1 MSINCILT
9 GNKITEHD
17 LADELMLPVQNGG
30 LYINSET
37 TQEDK
42 AEAQEALGE
51 LGVAFRDAKVI
62 MSATDLNNVIEAG
75 TYLCFEAAHLNAPP
89 LVYGATGNANGWLIV
104 KHLNHGSA
112 SGYVLQTFNKV
123 GAPGNAEIRPFSRK
137 LTGGVWSDWTTGFL
151 PLDGS
156 VPMSGELPMNGNA
169 IIISPYVN
177 WNDGAYNVIDETDNG
192 IEIRVNY
199 ATVARCLYF
208 NNVNLPLSQAI
219 NFWDEPTARLCQIY
233 GEHNKPSGSYTG
245 NGSATTR
252 EINIGGIGGELLITN
267 NYGDTAKVTKNGA
280 IINKAGTLS
289 AVASSKAKFVDGK
302 LTLAT
307 TETALN
313 ENTRVYTYE
322 VK

>member
-42 AEAQEALGE
+42 AEAVEAIKGIGLSAE
-51 LGVAFRDAKVI
+51 DVVAPYGFN
-62 MSATDLNNVIEAG
+62 ATDMTLDELLNYTNNWNYPFVCGIQYDSAI
-75 TYLCFEAAHLNAPP
+75 APE
-89 LVYGATGNANGWLIV
+89 VDTCVCIGV
-104 KHLNHGSA
+104 KSMLYAFSFIGKIYYCN
-112 SGYVLQTFNKV
+112 
-123 GAPGNAEIRPFSRK
+123 NAE
-137 LTGGVWSDWTTGFL
+137 TGWIEVTDDFL

-156 VPMSGELPMNGNA
+156 VPMSGMLDTTSVALNGKQGHVFSNINTISVKGKKSATDEINYRELQLLTQTYEPNNA
-169 IIISPYVN
+169 NMFRITESV
-177 WNDGAYNVIDETDNG
+177 DGIPKSYKI
-192 IEIRVNY
+192 
-199 ATVARCLYF
+199 F
-208 NNVNLPLSQAI
+208 
-219 NFWDEPTARLCQIY
+219 

-252 EINIGGIGGELLITN
+252 EINIGGIGGELLITT

-289 AVASSKAKFVDGK
+289 AVASGKAKFVDGK